1 MPSVE
6 APASVSVVILG
17 TRRAALERCLEALA
31 AARPPRPLEVLVVL
45 NGAKEVSLGDLRPWR
60 ARLPLEVISMPAA
73 PLGRA
78 RNAAVRLAR
87 GEVLVFLDDDATVPE
102 GFFVALDAKLAQY
115 PAAAVLGGPN
125 ITPPGS
131 DAFARLAGALLS
143 SRFGAGRMS
152 RRYRGL
158 AKDAWTDDSTLMLC
172 NLALRRKAVE
182 AGARFDDGLARNEEN
197 LMLARLRGRGGLA
210 LHSPELFVWHERRAS
225 PGAFLRQ
232 CFQSG
237 LGRGQ
242 MTRVAPG
249 TLRPDHLAPV
259 LLLAAGVAAA
269 SSSSSASAAV
279 AAYAAASAVAAWRA
293 ARAETA
299 RVRSAAVLWLLFPA
313 AHTAYAA
320 GFLAGMALPRR

>member
-1 MPSVE
+1 MPPVE
-6 APASVSVVILG
+6 KTPSVSVIILG
-17 TRRAALERCLEALA
+17 TRLRALERCLAALA
-31 AARPPRPLEVLVVL
+31 SARPPLPVEILVVL
-45 NGAKEVSLGDLRPWR
+45 NGAKEVSLGDLLPWR
-60 ARLPLEVISMPAA
+60 AHLPLDVIAMPAA

-102 GFFVALDAKLAQY
+102 GFFAALDAKLAQY

-131 DAFARLAGALLS
+131 RPFARLAGALLS

-172 NLALRRKAVE
+172 NLAVRRKAVD

-197 LMLARLRGRGGLA
+197 LLLARLRGRGGLA
-210 LHSPELFVWHERRAS
+210 LHSPELFVWHERRAD
-225 PGAFLRQ
+225 PAAFLRQ
-232 CFQSG
+232 CFNSG

-259 LLLAAGVAAA
+259 VLLAAGLAAA
-269 SSSSSASAAV
+269 SSSTASAAV
-279 AAYAAASAVAAWRA
+279 FVYAAASAVAAWRA
-293 ARAETA
+293 ARTEPS
-299 RVRSAAVLWLLFPA
+299 RSASAAALWLLFPA
-313 AHTAYAA
+313 AHSAYAA
-320 GFLAGMALPRR
+320 GLLAGTVLPRR